1 MGRGTWQTTVHGVA
15 KELDTSEQFSLSL
28 SSILV
33 WEITL
38 TEEPGGLKFMGL
50 QKNQSLHGE

>member
-1 MGRGTWQTTVHGVA
+1 MGRGTWRTTVHGVA
-15 KELDTSEQFSLSL
+15 KELDTTEQFSLSL

-50 QKNQSLHGE
+50 QENQSQLGE